1 MLYSI
6 HDRPPIGTS
15 VLIGFQHFLAVFAG
29 ILTAPLIIALG
40 MGLSVEETSYLISSS
55 LVVSGFATLVQINRI
70 GPIGSGLLSIQGT
83 SFAFIG
89 PLVFSYQTLVVNM
102 PAGEALGMIFGS
114 CAFCAMTM
122 IIASQFMRYLRR
134 VITTN
139 VAGATIML
147 LGISLVVSTLQNIQ
161 REYQQAGNQGW
172 LVLLLTGL
180 VLASIIFFSRS
191 NNVWL
196 RISCITLGLIIGFV
210 VAFFFGTVDFSVLG
224 KLDSFFVPVPWRY
237 ELAVDWP
244 TVLVLMPIFLIS
256 ATESIG
262 DLTAT
267 NDLSGLPT
275 GDESYWQRIQG
286 GILGDA
292 INSLFAAFV
301 CTFPNTT
308 FSQNNGVI
316 RITGVSSRFV
326 GYFVAGFLILF
337 GFFPV
342 VGGIFQAIPNAVIYG
357 ATLLMFSLVGFAGYS
372 IVASN
377 EPVRRDW
384 IIVAAAIVLGYT
396 VSLSVGSMTFLSAE
410 WAMIL
415 SFPVS
420 TGAVFAIALELLLPK
435 SKVQAQA

>member
-1 MLYSI
+1 MLHSTRSSPCQRCI
-6 HDRPPIGTS
+6 DTHVFDARVHSAWRCDR
-15 VLIGFQHFLAVFAG
+15 
-29 ILTAPLIIALG
+29 
-40 MGLSVEETSYLISSS
+40 E
-55 LVVSGFATLVQINRI
+55 
-70 GPIGSGLLSIQGT
+70 
-83 SFAFIG
+83 
-89 PLVFSYQTLVVNM
+89 
-102 PAGEALGMIFGS
+102 
-114 CAFCAMTM
+114 
-122 IIASQFMRYLRR
+122 
-134 VITTN
+134 
-139 VAGATIML
+139 
-147 LGISLVVSTLQNIQ
+147 
-161 REYQQAGNQGW
+161 
-172 LVLLLTGL
+172 
-180 VLASIIFFSRS
+180 
-191 NNVWL
+191 
-196 RISCITLGLIIGFV
+196 
-210 VAFFFGTVDFSVLG
+210 
-224 KLDSFFVPVPWRY
+224 
-237 ELAVDWP
+237 

-396 VSLSVGSMTFLSAE
+396 VSLSVGSMTLLSAE

>member
-122 IIASQFMRYLRR
+122 IIASQFIRYLRR

-161 REYQQAGNQGW
+161 REYQQAGDQGW

-224 KLDSFFVPVPWRY
+224 KLDGFFVPVPWRY

-396 VSLSVGSMTFLSAE
+396 VSLSVGSMTLLSAE